1 MKTKSPYIGWF
12 DRLMAA
18 ITFAEAG
25 EVSTALE
32 VRGLEEERKSP
43 RISKFDRLMTAVA
56 FAEAGEADT
65 ALEITGKTSRKASQK
80 QDRRTSRS
88 KIDHR
93 PRLYA

>member
-1 MKTKSPYIGWF
+1 METNSPHIGWF

-18 ITFAEAG
+18 VTFAEAG
-25 EVSTALE
+25 EVRTALE
-32 VRGLEEERKSP
+32 VKGLKEDRESP

-65 ALEITGKTSRKASQK
+65 ALEITGKTSRKAGQK
-80 QDRRTSRS
+80 QDRRKSRS
-88 KIDHR
+88 EIDHR